1 VLLAELKGLG
11 AELEPL
17 RPLDGLLA
25 GSAEISRK
33 YGEGV
38 Q

>member
-1 VLLAELKGLG
+1 
-11 AELEPL
+11 LEPL